1 MNTPNTPDLAS
12 ENAELRAWLA
22 EAEDT
27 LRAIGAG
34 EVDARVMNEEVYA
47 LKGAEKALRQ
57 AHDSL
62 DQRVR
67 ERTAELQQQ
76 REWLKVTLASI
87 GDALI
92 ATDAAGRIT
101 FLNPVAET
109 LTGWSRQEALGQ
121 PVQSVFRIVD
131 EATRSPRE
139 DLVERAL
146 REGATVKLANNTC
159 LIARAEHEIPIED
172 SAAPIKDRDGKVAGA
187 VLVFHDVTEK
197 RRAQHALRESEAQR
211 KVAEAVQ
218 VERQRL
224 TGVLNLLPAYVVL
237 LSPDYRVPFANR
249 FFEERFGK
257 SEGRRCYE
265 YLFQRTEPC
274 ENCQTYK
281 VLQTNAPQRWEWTGP
296 DGRNY
301 DIYDFPFTDVDG
313 SPLIM
318 EVGLDITE
326 RKQAEAAV
334 QAERRRLFEVLET
347 LPAMVCLLTPDYH
360 VAFANRSFRQKFG
373 EANGRHCYEYCF
385 GRNAPCDFCESYNVL
400 QTGQP
405 HHWEVKG
412 PDGTVMDAYDF
423 PFTDVDGTPMILEM
437 DLDITERRQAE
448 AELARHRQ
456 HLQEMVEE
464 RTKELRATNEELT
477 RFNEAMVG
485 RELRMIELKQE
496 INALCAQLGLPPRY
510 GPVLGEEA
518 EPAQ

>member
-1 MNTPNTPDLAS
+1 
-12 ENAELRAWLA
+12 
-22 EAEDT
+22 
-27 LRAIGAG
+27 
-34 EVDARVMNEEVYA
+34 MNEEVYA

-57 AHDSL
+57 ARDSL

-159 LIARAEHEIPIED
+159 LIARAGHEIPIED

-237 LSPDYRVPFANR
+237 LSPDYRVP
-249 FFEERFGK
+249 
-257 SEGRRCYE
+257 
-265 YLFQRTEPC
+265 
-274 ENCQTYK
+274 
-281 VLQTNAPQRWEWTGP
+281 
-296 DGRNY
+296 
-301 DIYDFPFTDVDG
+301 
-313 SPLIM
+313 
-318 EVGLDITE
+318 
-326 RKQAEAAV
+326 
-334 QAERRRLFEVLET
+334 
-347 LPAMVCLLTPDYH
+347 
-360 VAFANRSFRQKFG
+360 FANRSFRQKFG

-496 INALCAQLGLPPRY
+496 INALCARLSQPPRY
-510 GPVLGEEA
+510 ATEPDEA
-518 EPAQ
+518 ARPAQ